1 MSSTTRCTRLAVTT
15 LAALALAACGDGAGD
30 ADAPDSVGAA
40 QPTIAAADSA
50 ASPAAPAADAA
61 SGALVHPDSVTR
73 EQLMAI
79 PGMTAAAADALVGG
93 RPYADMRAVDRA
105 LAPHLGEPVRDSV
118 YARVWSPID
127 LNAATDE
134 EILLIPGLGP
144 RMLGEFKEYRPYDG
158 IAKFRREIG
167 KYVDEAEVAR
177 LERYVRVP
185 TGG

>member
-1 MSSTTRCTRLAVTT
+1 MSSTTRCTRLAVTA
-15 LAALALAACGDGAGD
+15 LAALALAACGDRGG
-30 ADAPDSVGAA
+30 DAPDSVGAA

-50 ASPAAPAADAA
+50 APAAAPTAGTA
-61 SGALVHPDSVTR
+61 SGALLHPDSVTR

-79 PGMTAAAADALVGG
+79 PGMTAAAADAVLGG
-93 RPYADMRAVDRA
+93 RPHADMRAVDRA

-134 EILLIPGLGP
+134 EILLIPGVGA
-144 RMLGEFKEYRPYDG
+144 RMLREFKEYRPYDG

>member
-1 MSSTTRCTRLAVTT
+1 MPSTTRCTRLAVTA
-15 LAALALAACGDGAGD
+15 LAALALAACGGGD
-30 ADAPDSVGAA
+30 ADTPDTVGAA

-50 ASPAAPAADAA
+50 AAAPTADAA
-61 SGALVHPDSVTR
+61 SGALLHPDSVTR
-73 EQLMAI
+73 EQLVAI
-79 PGMTAAAADALVGG
+79 PGMTAAAADALLGG

-118 YARVWSPID
+118 YARVWAPID

-134 EILLIPGLGP
+134 EILLIPGVGA
-144 RMLGEFKEYRPYDG
+144 RMLREFKEYRPYDG

-177 LERYVRVP
+177 LERYVRIP